1 MLSLTESHPLRIQT
15 SKGLS
20 ISSAFIIFVLAS
32 FFRSC
37 VLFPFV
43 YQDMMFVF
51 LFASLLNAQFLQ
63 KKSPFDWNQVYVLN
77 AIFFHPQELL
87 RVALLP
93 WIKKWKQIP
102 LILLN
107 VTRQKKNQALTLC
120 TVFARRIV
128 LVWVVTLTRCHWFLV
143 MTRKRK
149 LLVPHPPA
157 WSY

>member
-63 KKSPFDWNQVYVLN
+63 KKSPFDWNQVCAQCNFFSPSGASASRPPTLN
-77 AIFFHPQELL
+77 
-87 RVALLP
+87 
-93 WIKKWKQIP
+93 
-102 LILLN
+102 
-107 VTRQKKNQALTLC
+107 QKMKTNSTNLA
-120 TVFARRIV
+120 
-128 LVWVVTLTRCHWFLV
+128 
-143 MTRKRK
+143 
-149 LLVPHPPA
+149 
-157 WSY
+157 

>member
-93 WIKKWKQIP
+93 
-102 LILLN
+102 
-107 VTRQKKNQALTLC
+107 
-120 TVFARRIV
+120 
-128 LVWVVTLTRCHWFLV
+128 
-143 MTRKRK
+143 
-149 LLVPHPPA
+149 
-157 WSY
+157 